1 VTNERKKQEK
11 QKLENILVWSSCM
24 ANWVKGLPAGYKKMP
39 FWPYTNSRL

>member
-11 QKLENILVWSSCM
+11 QKLENILVWSCM